1 MPSTFYGLTIAGS
14 GLNSFQ
20 TAVNT
25 TANNIA
31 NVQTEGYTRQVAN
44 RKQAESLRV
53 YARYGTTGSGVTTT
67 SITQIRDAYYDVKYW
82 ENNSSLGLY
91 EKKLYYMN
99 QIEEYFKDDDSSK
112 GFTTILNSMFNNLE
126 SLAGAP
132 GDLDRRKTFIS
143 SCQDFATYF
152 NSVSIGLNQIQT
164 DANLEVKSTVDNI
177 NAIAQKIALLNNQ
190 INVIEMQGGHAN
202 ELRDE
207 RALLI
212 DELSNIVPTETQETE
227 VMNTNDEYYT
237 GRSGNGF
244 YSLIGGID
252 RGNYKKQRKEQGAL
266 VGACG

>member
-14 GLNSFQ
+14 
-20 TAVNT
+20 
-25 TANNIA
+25 
-31 NVQTEGYTRQVAN
+31 
-44 RKQAESLRV
+44 
-53 YARYGTTGSGVTTT
+53 
-67 SITQIRDAYYDVKYW
+67 KYW

-177 NAIAQKIALLNNQ
+177 YSAFYVTFLVCIFNT
-190 INVIEMQGGHAN
+190 E
-202 ELRDE
+202 DE
-207 RALLI
+207 ISAFMFCNKVCI
-212 DELSNIVPTETQETE
+212 
-227 VMNTNDEYYT
+227 
-237 GRSGNGF
+237 
-244 YSLIGGID
+244 
-252 RGNYKKQRKEQGAL
+252 
-266 VGACG
+266 

>member
-164 DANLEVKSTVDNI
+164 DAK
-177 NAIAQKIALLNNQ
+177 
-190 INVIEMQGGHAN
+190 
-202 ELRDE
+202 LR
-207 RALLI
+207 
-212 DELSNIVPTETQETE
+212 S
-227 VMNTNDEYYT
+227 
-237 GRSGNGF
+237 
-244 YSLIGGID
+244 
-252 RGNYKKQRKEQGAL
+252 
-266 VGACG
+266 

>member
-164 DANLEVKSTVDNI
+164 DANLEVRSTVDNI

-212 DELSNIVPTETQETE
+212 DELSNIVPTETQETSNE
-227 VMNTNDEYYT
+227 H
-237 GRSGNGF
+237 
-244 YSLIGGID
+244 
-252 RGNYKKQRKEQGAL
+252 Q
-266 VGACG
+266 

>member
-1 MPSTFYGLTIAGS
+1 MHDMEQP
-14 GLNSFQ
+14 
-20 TAVNT
+20 
-25 TANNIA
+25 
-31 NVQTEGYTRQVAN
+31 
-44 RKQAESLRV
+44 
-53 YARYGTTGSGVTTT
+53 GSGVTTT

-202 ELRDE
+202 
-207 RALLI
+207 
-212 DELSNIVPTETQETE
+212 
-227 VMNTNDEYYT
+227 
-237 GRSGNGF
+237 
-244 YSLIGGID
+244 
-252 RGNYKKQRKEQGAL
+252 GA
-266 VGACG
+266 AR